1 MRKQCTRRE
10 EKGREEGREE
20 VDGEGSMREE
30 DWDDEKKKKRGKERG
45 GRGG

>member
-1 MRKQCTRRE
+1 M

-30 DWDDEKKKKRGKERG
+30 DWDEEKKKKKKKREKRG